1 MPTDPRQQVVEIGR
15 LMYQRFLTNSA
26 GGNVSHRVDGY
37 IYMSPRY
44 AGSRYQWNLRP
55 EQVVVLDGRHQV
67 IAGEG
72 ALSRES
78 AMHLAIYDAFPEV
91 NGVIHAHPKYANVF
105 AALGRPIVPTS
116 GYTEKFGE
124 IPVVRPVP
132 AHSLELAEAVV
143 AALAP
148 RQGELSQHGLGLI
161 LAWHGVVAVG
171 RDLNDA
177 FDVLERIEWS
187 AHTMLMASLL
197 SQMGTPVFIGAS
209 ARTDNE

>member
-1 MPTDPRQQVVEIGR
+1 MSIDPRRQVVEIGR
-15 LMYQRFLTNSA
+15 LMYERFLTNSA

-44 AGSRYQWNLRP
+44 AGSKYQWNLQP
-55 EQVVVLDGRHQV
+55 EQVVVLDSQHRM

-72 ALSRES
+72 MLSRES

-105 AALGRPIVPTS
+105 AALGQPIVPTN
-116 GYTEKFGE
+116 GYTEKFGQ
-124 IPVVRPVP
+124 IPVIRPVP
-132 AHSLELAEAVV
+132 AHSPELAEAVV
-143 AALAP
+143 AALAS
-148 RQGELSQHGLGLI
+148 RRSALSQHGLGLI
-161 LAWHGVVAVG
+161 LAWHGVVTVG

-197 SQMGTPVFIGAS
+197 SRMEMPTFIS
-209 ARTDNE
+209 AKADSD